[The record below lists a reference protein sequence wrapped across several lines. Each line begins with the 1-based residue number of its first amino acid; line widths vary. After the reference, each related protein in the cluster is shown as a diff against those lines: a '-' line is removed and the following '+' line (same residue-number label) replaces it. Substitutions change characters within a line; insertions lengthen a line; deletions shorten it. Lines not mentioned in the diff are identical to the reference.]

1 MCVGRIHKINFELE
15 VIEAMTEQTK
25 MDEGKRAEGI
35 SEAERMARIRELLV
49 GPVIADESAR
59 VDQSVGRLDQTIAD
73 QAAALARLQEQLD
86 RLESSQRETT
96 ERLHLRLLG
105 MVEALLTDEQGLRA
119 RLVESEAVRS
129 YLRDADEKRALSD
142 QAD

>member
-1 MCVGRIHKINFELE
+1 M
-15 VIEAMTEQTK
+15 AEQTETNK
-25 MDEGKRAEGI
+25 VETAEGI

-73 QAAALARLQEQLD
+73 QAAALAQLQERLD

-96 ERLHLRLLG
+96 ERLDLRLLG

-119 RLVESEAVRS
+119 RLAESEAVRS
-129 YLRDADEKRALSD
+129 YLRAADEQRAVSG